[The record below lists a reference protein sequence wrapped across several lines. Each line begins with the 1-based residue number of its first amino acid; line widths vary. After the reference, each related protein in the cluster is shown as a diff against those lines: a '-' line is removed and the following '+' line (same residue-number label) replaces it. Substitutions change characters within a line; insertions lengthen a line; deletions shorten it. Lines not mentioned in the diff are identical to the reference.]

1 MSTNNISSQEAIP
14 DARSTTDHQQS
25 NQTDQGS
32 PDTLKTSSTDIQVC
46 SDDGAPLL
54 PTSSKFPE
62 SLLNKIL
69 AFCDQHGKPY
79 IAAPGK
85 KNPLALRI
93 GSRQANLYLRGILY
107 QAGIKLSSQDLREL
121 NDDLQAH
128 AELSGVVRDVY
139 IRVAPYKD
147 GVEIDRGDNDRT
159 RIRVTSGKV
168 EIIRDGSEIFFYR
181 PTVMRE
187 LPMPA
192 DHGDLTLFD
201 KFTNIHPV
209 NRMLMYAFMS
219 YTLAHPKVPTTNYPI
234 LTVTGEE
241 GSSKS
246 TLCKFTQQLID
257 PSIVGAQSF
266 PKNQQDLVIAAE
278 QSHLLIYDNIR
289 IIKHSMADTLC
300 IAASG
305 GTVTNRKLYTDD
317 DLHVYLLHASFIL
330 NGIHP
335 FVDQPDLAQRCLP
348 IHLQPIDQKNRQS
361 EAELTSNFETDLPVI
376 FRGLLNLVADVL
388 THLPSAEITNPERM
402 FEFSRWLDA
411 GPQTETRGCRN
422 RRRPVP

>member
-46 SDDGAPLL
+46 SDDGAPPL

-139 IRVAPYKD
+139 IRVA
-147 GVEIDRGDNDRT
+147 
-159 RIRVTSGKV
+159 
-168 EIIRDGSEIFFYR
+168 
-181 PTVMRE
+181 
-187 LPMPA
+187 
-192 DHGDLTLFD
+192 
-201 KFTNIHPV
+201 
-209 NRMLMYAFMS
+209 
-219 YTLAHPKVPTTNYPI
+219 
-234 LTVTGEE
+234 
-241 GSSKS
+241 
-246 TLCKFTQQLID
+246 
-257 PSIVGAQSF
+257 
-266 PKNQQDLVIAAE
+266 
-278 QSHLLIYDNIR
+278 
-289 IIKHSMADTLC
+289 
-300 IAASG
+300 
-305 GTVTNRKLYTDD
+305 
-317 DLHVYLLHASFIL
+317 
-330 NGIHP
+330 
-335 FVDQPDLAQRCLP
+335 
-348 IHLQPIDQKNRQS
+348 
-361 EAELTSNFETDLPVI
+361 
-376 FRGLLNLVADVL
+376 
-388 THLPSAEITNPERM
+388 
-402 FEFSRWLDA
+402 
-411 GPQTETRGCRN
+411 
-422 RRRPVP
+422 

>member
-1 MSTNNISSQEAIP
+1 MSIFE
-14 DARSTTDHQQS
+14 
-25 NQTDQGS
+25 
-32 PDTLKTSSTDIQVC
+32 
-46 SDDGAPLL
+46 
-54 PTSSKFPE
+54 
-62 SLLNKIL
+62 
-69 AFCDQHGKPY
+69 
-79 IAAPGK
+79 
-85 KNPLALRI
+85 LR
-93 GSRQANLYLRGILY
+93 
-107 QAGIKLSSQDLREL
+107 
-121 NDDLQAH
+121 
-128 AELSGVVRDVY
+128 
-139 IRVAPYKD
+139 KD
-147 GVEIDRGDNDRT
+147 GIEIDRGDNDRT

-168 EIIRDGSEIFFYR
+168 EIVRDGSEIFFYR

-209 NRMLMYAFMS
+209 NRMLVNAFMS

-305 GTVTNRKLYTDD
+305 GTVRHDT
-317 DLHVYLLHASFIL
+317 
-330 NGIHP
+330 
-335 FVDQPDLAQRCLP
+335 Q
-348 IHLQPIDQKNRQS
+348 HLQGRQHCGS
-361 EAELTSNFETDLPVI
+361 LHRSTVI
-376 FRGLLNLVADVL
+376 SV
-388 THLPSAEITNPERM
+388 
-402 FEFSRWLDA
+402 
-411 GPQTETRGCRN
+411 Q
-422 RRRPVP
+422 